1 MTDPVYWDVT
11 YDDIIC
17 RHFHPSRGFDRSH
30 KEVLVYSHLLAG
42 SISGS
47 ITSRIQN
54 TISSAVSLL
63 HRDSL
68 DYSGYN
74 SHNSRSD
81 FQLYWA
87 NINIHCIFSH
97 GRMVI

>member
-11 YDDIIC
+11 SDDIIC
-17 RHFHPSRGFDRSH
+17 CHLHPSRGFDRSH

-68 DYSGYN
+68 DHSGYD
-74 SHNSRSD
+74 S
-81 FQLYWA
+81 QY
-87 NINIHCIFSH
+87 
-97 GRMVI
+97 